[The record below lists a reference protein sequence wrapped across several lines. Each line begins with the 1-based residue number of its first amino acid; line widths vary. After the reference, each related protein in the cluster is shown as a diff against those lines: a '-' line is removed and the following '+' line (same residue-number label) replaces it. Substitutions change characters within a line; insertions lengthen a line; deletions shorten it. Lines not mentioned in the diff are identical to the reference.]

1 MNVIEQC
8 LQKAVKDME
17 TTVRVFSVDLQVKV
31 LAVSQWF
38 HRRPLDA
45 AEFGSLEL
53 WELVGSSP
61 LKVGSISVRT
71 FHLYL
76 CFLPRRHMNGVE
88 RPG

>member
-1 MNVIEQC
+1 MNIIQQC
-8 LQKAVKDME
+8 LQEAVKDME

-38 HRRPLDA
+38 QRRSLDA
-45 AEFGSLEL
+45 AEFRSLEL

-71 FHLYL
+71 YTCICVSF
-76 CFLPRRHMNGVE
+76 
-88 RPG
+88 PGDT